1 MSNIIDCKVI
11 AGEHAVY
18 RHYHHRLVVVTTR
31 CGTMKLRKKSQQK
44 KNKIKVWQGHT
55 LEEYRVGLRMKCVE
69 IELRDN
75 RRR

>member
-1 MSNIIDCKVI
+1 MWDNE
-11 AGEHAVY
+11 A
-18 RHYHHRLVVVTTR
+18 
-31 CGTMKLRKKSQQK
+31 KKEKPAEK
-44 KNKIKVWQGHT
+44 KIIKVWQGHT